1 MVSLPSIALILARTL
16 PGALLVALGA
26 AGSAGEAWAQPVSNA
41 RLVPSPPAAL
51 APANSPQPAGEPG
64 VSGAASV
71 TGTAS
76 APGSAAASGSAP
88 ALSSIATTA
97 ARVTNPANPAH
108 PANIARGSRSPG
120 VAGRVTGNSSALA
133 AAGVY
138 AYQLADLT
146 LHKVQTD
153 PQGNFLFAN
162 LPAGLY
168 KIIASKPG
176 FLPVVVLLTRTA
188 PQAYQFLELQL
199 AQRDA
204 ATRGTAGK
212 GTAGGQPTGAANPA
226 DADFWAL
233 RASIPPDVLR
243 DIETADSPAAAA
255 KSARAGGGTGGLPA
269 ATGGEVP
276 AANVIANP
284 LLAGRFRTEVQ
295 AMTGI
300 ADVPQFG
307 VGQVSTGK
315 VGVEGQLGGVQV
327 GLSGRF
333 WTMTGDSPLPGA
345 SRALPA
351 VTSDGQTSSMQLDL
365 EPGPSSKITVD
376 SLSNRLVPRT
386 TSGAIGALGLGPIGL
401 DHYQVSWSQAL
412 GESSRSDFAA
422 QYTSENNYNRQA
434 ILDPADIPDA
444 SRNWRVEG
452 AYTTA
457 TGDSGSLQAGFRYS
471 ELQLGLSPTGSGPT
485 VSPSSPSSPSSLA
498 PLAPG
503 PGAAGITTSEATGSL
518 ISPGHQTID
527 LFSRGSSRLQPA
539 FMVEYGLVTTLQD
552 GSLSLTPQGGLVLQ
566 LGDGW
571 QARGTA
577 SHRVYQESSF
587 NPEFLP
593 TLFNESDLCQDG
605 SRACYELNL
614 SNHLDHDNS
623 ISLSAIERIVGQTLR
638 LYFSDVVFDR
648 LESLYL
654 VSGDR
659 LPELRLVM
667 NNRPLP
673 QVRTSFQTSVASG
686 GGGTFLGGDGRTY
699 RNQVRYVIASLDT
712 RFLPTATG
720 IFLAFQHM
728 NQDLAPMG
736 SLAALASGSTISQP
750 GTIGSNGAL
759 TLPSASGLTP
769 VMAFD
774 RIQVTLSQDL
784 NFLLN
789 LASEWALQVN
799 MELSRGLD
807 PDLLLAST
815 DNQLHRRFL
824 GGIAVKF

>member
-1 MVSLPSIALILARTL
+1 MVSLRPMALILARTL
-16 PGALLVALGA
+16 PASLLALLGA
-26 AGSAGEAWAQPVSNA
+26 TSGAGGAWAQPVSNA
-41 RLVPSPPAAL
+41 RVVPWPPGVADPATPAPPAPATSPGPAGPGG
-51 APANSPQPAGEPG
+51 APAP
-64 VSGAASV
+64 
-71 TGTAS
+71 
-76 APGSAAASGSAP
+76 
-88 ALSSIATTA
+88 SSIATTA
-97 ARVTNPANPAH
+97 ARVTPA
-108 PANIARGSRSPG
+108 ARGPHSPRSPG
-120 VAGRVTGNSSALA
+120 VAGRVTGNSSGLA

-146 LHKVQTD
+146 LRKAQTD
-153 PQGNFLFAN
+153 PQGNFLFTN

-204 ATRGTAGK
+204 VPRGTAGR
-212 GTAGGQPTGAANPA
+212 GAGGQATGSANA
-226 DADFWAL
+226 TDADFWAL

-243 DIETADSPAAAA
+243 DIDTAESPAAAA
-255 KSARAGGGTGGLPA
+255 KSARAAAGTPA
-269 ATGGEVP
+269 TTGGEVP

-284 LLAGRFRTEVQ
+284 LVAGRFRTEVQ

-315 VGVEGQLGGVQV
+315 LGVEGQLGGVQV

-333 WTMTGDSPLPGA
+333 WSMTGDAPLPGA
-345 SRALPA
+345 SRSLPA

-365 EPGPSSKITVD
+365 EPGPSSKITLD

-386 TSGAIGALGLGPIGL
+386 STAGLGPVGL

-471 ELQLGLSPTGSGPT
+471 ELQLGLSPTTGAGST
-485 VSPSSPSSPSSLA
+485 VAAGGPSSLA
-498 PLAPG
+498 PLS
-503 PGAAGITTSEATGSL
+503 PGAGLPGVITSEATGSL

-539 FMVEYGLVTTLQD
+539 FMVEYGLFTTLQD

-577 SHRVYQESSF
+577 SHRVYQDSSF

-614 SNHLDHDNS
+614 SNHLDRDNS

-667 NNRPLP
+667 SNRPLP

-686 GGGTFLGGDGRTY
+686 GGGVFLGGDGRTY

-712 RFLPTATG
+712 RFVPTATG

-736 SLAALASGSTISQP
+736 APASSALGAISQP
-750 GTIGSNGAL
+750 GTIGSGGAL
-759 TLPSASGLTP
+759 VLPTSSGMTP

-774 RIQVTLSQDL
+774 RVQLTLSQDL